1 MITRHS
7 DAEWVGSVKEGHGTV
22 KLGSGSYE
30 GPYSLRSRFESG
42 TGTNPEELIAAAHAG
57 CYSMALS
64 AALTGAGHPP
74 DRIQTTASVSLEQ
87 SGQSFTITRI
97 DLETEARI
105 PGLDDAAFQTFAED
119 AKKTCPVSK
128 ALAGPEITLKA
139 KLLTAP

>member
-7 DAEWVGSVKEGHGTV
+7 EAEWLGGVMDGGGTV
-22 KLGSGSYE
+22 KFGSGSYN
-30 GPYSLRSRFESG
+30 GPYSFKSRFESG

-74 DRIQTTASVSLEQ
+74 TRIHTTASVKLEKA
-87 SGQSFTITRI
+87 GASFTITEI
-97 DLETEARI
+97 ELETEGQV
-105 PGLDDAAFQTFAED
+105 PGIDDAAFQTFAED

-128 ALAGPEITLKA
+128 ALAGPHITLKA
-139 KLLTAP
+139 TFLGA

>member
-7 DAEWVGSVKEGHGTV
+7 DAEWVGNVKEGHGTV

-30 GPYSLRSRFESG
+30 GPYSFRSRFESG

-97 DLETEARI
+97 DLEAEARI
-105 PGLDDAAFQTFAED
+105 PGLDDAAFQSFAED
-119 AKKTCPVSK
+119 AKKNCPVSK